1 VSSKI
6 ISAPKWPFTE
16 KLLDLLDMEFNLVVD
31 NERQRNYIKNS
42 MVQFVDDPD
51 FIGHIIITEG
61 ESTSIIEKARV

>member
-1 VSSKI
+1 
-6 ISAPKWPFTE
+6 
-16 KLLDLLDMEFNLVVD
+16 MEFNLVVD